1 MDREYTMQVRTE
13 GDPHVKNAKL
23 RPHGGNY
30 DIYIT
35 PGTYKNDPWVWD
47 FVNSGEK
54 AWENNK
60 RTLVRVRSEEELE
73 AVINFIRAFRG

>member
-1 MDREYTMQVRTE
+1 MDQEYTMQVRTE
-13 GDPHVKNAKL
+13 RHPQVSGAELKT
-23 RPHGGNY
+23 HGGLY

-35 PGTYKNDPWVWD
+35 PGTSRNDPWVWD
-47 FVNSGEK
+47 FVNSGEN
-54 AWENNK
+54 AWENNI